1 MNGRMLRYYDSDSPI
16 HRMWAG
22 TKVLWLPAV
31 GTTIAFQVSWIAI
44 GVGWATALIIF
55 LMAKLPIGVIPKP
68 PKVLLIA
75 VLVSVLLASLG
86 GEGTSYYGF
95 SLSAMSSIARFM
107 AFAWMMVFFG
117 LMMGWTTKLDEIA
130 SSISRLFRPL
140 RRIGLPV
147 TEMAATLTIA
157 VRAVPL
163 VADELRLVIA
173 ARRVRGVQ
181 PRQEITEQAADIA
194 VSLVVSTF
202 RRSADLGRTLEARG
216 GVTDPPMDAHRL
228 GTIDA
233 SALATAMAIM
243 AVVIVVA

>member
-1 MNGRMLRYYDSDSPI
+1 MNGRMLRYYDADSPI
-16 HRMWAG
+16 HRLWAG

-44 GVGWATALIIF
+44 GIGWLVALMIF
-55 LMAKLPIGVIPKP
+55 WMARLPRGVIPRP
-68 PKVLLIA
+68 PRLLVIA
-75 VLVSVLLASLG
+75 ALVSVLLASLG

-95 SLSAMSSIARFM
+95 SVSGMASIARFM
-107 AFAWMMVFFG
+107 AFAWMMVFYG

-140 RRIGLPV
+140 RRVGLPV

-163 VADELRLVIA
+163 VADELRAVIA

-181 PRQEITEQAADIA
+181 PRQDITEQGADIA

-202 RRSADLGRTLEARG
+202 RRSADLGRTLAARG
-216 GVTDPPMDAHRL
+216 GVTDPPLDRHRL
-228 GTIDA
+228 GTVDA
-233 SALATAMAIM
+233 AAFALAMVIM
-243 AVVIVVA
+243 AAVIVLA

>member
-1 MNGRMLRYYDSDSPI
+1 MNGRMLRYYDSGSPI
-16 HRMWAG
+16 HRLWAG

-44 GVGWATALIIF
+44 GLGWASALTIF
-55 LMAKLPIGVIPKP
+55 LLARLPWGVIPRP
-68 PKVLLIA
+68 PKLLWIA
-75 VLVSVLLASLG
+75 AGASVLLASIG
-86 GEGTSYYGF
+86 GEGTTFYGL
-95 SLSAMSSIARFM
+95 SLSGMGSIARFM
-107 AFAWMMVFFG
+107 AFAWMMVFYG

-181 PRQEITEQAADIA
+181 PHQDLTEQAADVA

-202 RRSADLGRTLEARG
+202 RRSADLGRTLASRG
-216 GVTDPPMDAHRL
+216 GVTDPPLDTHRL
-228 GTIDA
+228 AVIDA
-233 SALATAMAIM
+233 AAFATAMALM
-243 AVVIVVA
+243 AIVIVVG